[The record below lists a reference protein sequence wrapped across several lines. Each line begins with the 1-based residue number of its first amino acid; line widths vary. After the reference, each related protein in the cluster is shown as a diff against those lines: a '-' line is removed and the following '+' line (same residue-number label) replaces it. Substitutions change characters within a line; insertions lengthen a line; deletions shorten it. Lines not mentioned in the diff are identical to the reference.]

1 MKKKVFRERYNNNE
15 LTTNDILENTAQY
28 IEEKLEEIVPVKKG
42 RKKSV
47 KSDK

>member
-28 IEEKLEEIVPVKKG
+28 IEEKLEGIVPVKKG